1 MLSDANST
9 SSFSQEQELVLPK
22 ITDASQLDKIWDRL
36 DTILLALEVI
46 ADLTFQEILQVAKKL
61 NLETV
66 IEEQRGLWRLSGS
79 DSEDE
84 IPRNQELE
92 LKKAR
97 SLVLIICHLARQHQ
111 ELIRRAVSLLEQAT
125 EENHQ
130 PEQIRLLANYLDK
143 FFKIYQE
150 SKENRARISSE
161 NISQLAFK
169 TLIDLLFY
177 SGNNGHYLL
186 WSVILED
193 SC

>member
-9 SSFSQEQELVLPK
+9 SSFPQEQELVLPK
-22 ITDASQLDKIWDRL
+22 ITDASQLDNIWDRL
-36 DTILLALEVI
+36 DTILLALQAI
-46 ADLTFQEILQVAKKL
+46 ADLTPQNILQAAKEL
-61 NLETV
+61 NLASV
-66 IEEQRGLWRLSGS
+66 MEEHKDLWWLPRS

-92 LKKAR
+92 IKKAR

-125 EENHQ
+125 EENQQ
-130 PEQIRLLANYLDK
+130 PEQITLLANYLDK
-143 FFKIYQE
+143 FLKIYQE
-150 SKENRARISSE
+150 NKDRISLE
-161 NISQLAFK
+161 DISQLALK
-169 TLIDLLFY
+169 NLIDLLFY
-177 SGNNGHYLL
+177 SGNNGHDLL